1 MESNHEQEAGHSH
14 SLYPGLSIKTEQPEY
29 NKQFP
34 FHQPRYEE
42 ESGEEG
48 EGGVAGGGAGG
59 GAMLCDN
66 MMASYSAQHHASLG
80 QQQDSLARIS
90 SMTNSISPPLHS
102 HGSLSPGTVSS
113 VELQTR
119 VRKDFTIM
127 EKAPSRALS
136 WFKALSHFT
145 HY

>member
-1 MESNHEQEAGHSH
+1 MESNHEQEAGH

-34 FHQPRYEE
+34 FHQPRYVE

-48 EGGVAGGGAGG
+48 EGGVAGGVAGGGAGG

-102 HGSLSPGTVSS
+102 HGSLSPGTVYSDD
-113 VELQTR
+113 LC
-119 VRKDFTIM
+119 
-127 EKAPSRALS
+127 L
-136 WFKALSHFT
+136 
-145 HY
+145 

>member
-1 MESNHEQEAGHSH
+1 MESNHEQEAGH

-42 ESGEEG
+42 SAEEEG
-48 EGGVAGGGAGG
+48 EGGGAGG
-59 GAMLCDN
+59 VAMLCDN

-113 VELQTR
+113 VELQTM
-119 VRKDFTIM
+119 V
-127 EKAPSRALS
+127 
-136 WFKALSHFT
+136 
-145 HY
+145 

>member
-1 MESNHEQEAGHSH
+1 MESNHEQEAGH

-48 EGGVAGGGAGG
+48 EGGVAGGVAGG

-113 VELQTR
+113 
-119 VRKDFTIM
+119 
-127 EKAPSRALS
+127 
-136 WFKALSHFT
+136 
-145 HY
+145 

>member
-1 MESNHEQEAGHSH
+1 MESNHEAGPEAGH

-29 NKQFP
+29 AKQFP

-42 ESGEEG
+42 ESSEEG

-90 SMTNSISPPLHS
+90 NMTNSISPPLHS
-102 HGSLSPGTVSS
+102 HGSLSPGTV
-113 VELQTR
+113 
-119 VRKDFTIM
+119 
-127 EKAPSRALS
+127 
-136 WFKALSHFT
+136 
-145 HY
+145 